1 MERFLYLLIILIEWV
16 LLVSVAAPMFFAG
29 RFQKTPNLG
38 IWLWFTSLVS
48 AIIATALAVVIATAS
63 IFITWQNLSGDE
75 GLLYTATFS
84 VAPWILL
91 GVAGILLALGNQ
103 RLAPLFQVKNRFDPL
118 GNLVGRQ
125 IMDYRRAKV
134 VELDVPGYFA
144 LTQDKNIYL
153 SKKVFELPA
162 KQLQAILRHE
172 YGHIKLNHQLLKK
185 FAYLIYQLLP
195 WVAASRALVFEIDR
209 LCELS
214 ADNYA
219 LKRVY
224 SKDLHEARRLFS

>member
-1 MERFLYLLIILIEWV
+1 MERYLYLLIILIEWV

-29 RFQKTPNLG
+29 RFTKTPNLG
-38 IWLWFTSLVS
+38 IWLWFSSLIS
-48 AIIATALAVVIATAS
+48 AIIATALSVVIATAS

-75 GLLYTATFS
+75 GLVYTATFS

-91 GVAGILLALGNQ
+91 GAAGVLLALGNQ
-103 RLAPLFQVKNRFDPL
+103 RLAPLFEISNRFERL
-118 GNLVGRQ
+118 GKLAGRE
-125 IMDYRRAKV
+125 IMEYRRAKV
-134 VELDVPGYFA
+134 LELDLPGYFA

-162 KQLQAILRHE
+162 KQLEAILRHE
-172 YGHIKLNHQLLKK
+172 YGHIKLNHQLLKR

-195 WVAASRALVFEIDR
+195 WVAASRALVYEVER
-209 LCELS
+209 LCEES
-214 ADNYA
+214 ADKYA
-219 LKRVY
+219 LLRVY